1 MTWLIN
7 LFIRQRVRDV
17 VQNYIDCPSNW
28 KFKQSTYELYNAKH
42 SIAIEFHSNFTSIYR
57 FNAGFPI
64 DHKDTLSF
72 IEKKYLCHKF
82 KKLLRATQAKP
93 IPTKATHPEEFL

>member
-28 KFKQSTYELYNAKH
+28 KFKSNLCSLSNTKH
-42 SIAIEFHSNFTSIYR
+42 GIEIEFYSNFDGIYIL
-57 FNAGFPI
+57 NAGFPI
-64 DHKDTLSF
+64 DHKDALSC

-82 KKLLRATQAKP
+82 KKLLRSTQAKP
-93 IPTKATHPEEFL
+93 IPTKATHPEEFI

>member
-1 MTWLIN
+1 MNWLIN

-28 KFKQSTYELYNAKH
+28 SFNSKLTSLLNTKH
-42 SIAIEFHSNFTSIYR
+42 VIEIEFYSNFDGIYK
-57 FNAGFPI
+57 FSAGFPI
-64 DHKDTLSF
+64 DHKDALSV

-93 IPTKATHPEEFL
+93 IPTKATHPEEFI

>member
-1 MTWLIN
+1 MNWLIN

-28 KFKQSTYELYNAKH
+28 SFNSKFYTLVNTKH
-42 SIAIEFHSNFTSIYR
+42 TIEVKFYSDFYGVYK

-64 DHKDTLSF
+64 DHKDALSS
-72 IEKKYLCHKF
+72 IEKSYLCRKF
-82 KKLLRATQAKP
+82 KKLLRAAEARP
-93 IPTKATHPEEFL
+93 VPTKATHPEEFI

>member
-1 MTWLIN
+1 MNWLIN

-28 KFKQSTYELYNAKH
+28 KFKSNLYNLSNTKH
-42 SIAIEFHSNFTSIYR
+42 GIEIEFYSNFSGIYK
-57 FNAGFPI
+57 FNAVFPL
-64 DHKDTLSF
+64 DYKDTISF
-72 IEKKYLCHKF
+72 IEKKYLCSRF

-93 IPTKATHPEEFL
+93 IPTKATHPEEFI

>member
-1 MTWLIN
+1 MNWLIN

-28 KFKQSTYELYNAKH
+28 KFRGTTYEVYNTKH
-42 SIAIEFHSNFTSIYR
+42 GIAMEFHTHFSSIYR
-57 FNAGFPI
+57 FDAGFPL
-64 DHKDTLSF
+64 DHKNTLSF
-72 IEKKYLCHKF
+72 IEKRYLCSKF

-93 IPTKATHPEEFL
+93 IPTKATHPEEFI

>member
-1 MTWLIN
+1 MNWLIN
-7 LFIRQRVRDV
+7 LFIRQRVRYV

-28 KFKQSTYELYNAKH
+28 QFNLRRISLLNTKH
-42 SIAIEFHSNFTSIYR
+42 AIEIEFYSNFDGIYK

-64 DHKDTLSF
+64 DHKDALSF

-82 KKLLRATQAKP
+82 KKLLRTTQAKP
-93 IPTKATHPEEFL
+93 IPTKATHLEEFI